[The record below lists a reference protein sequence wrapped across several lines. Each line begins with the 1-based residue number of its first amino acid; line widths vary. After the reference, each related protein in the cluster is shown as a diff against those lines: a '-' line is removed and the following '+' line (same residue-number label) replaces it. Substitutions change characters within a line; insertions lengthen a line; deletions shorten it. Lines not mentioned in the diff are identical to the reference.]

1 MRPAADSVCHPL
13 ITRDRGWETGGVINS
28 DGKLLAYAVATA
40 PLTKSEIWVSHLDGS
55 GAQRVSGV
63 DEDALLPAFGGDT
76 HTVYYLKSTRLGHS
90 SPIAS
95 ERRHNFDV
103 MSVSLDDT
111 GAPKA
116 QPVQLTRQ
124 QMYDVSSLAIS
135 ADGKRFLLSVNRY
148 PKGSVLEEYDVDK
161 PQHVRATFQPH
172 VKGEVSNGP
181 IFGEAAYARNG
192 QDLVFIAAT
201 GGFDFNYNIYELS
214 ATTGGDIVQL
224 TQGEGIIESFA
235 VDRDGTVFF
244 RRAGHDYRID
254 PQTHA
259 VSKEA
264 F

>member
-1 MRPAADSVCHPL
+1 
-13 ITRDRGWETGGVINS
+13 
-28 DGKLLAYAVATA
+28 
-40 PLTKSEIWVSHLDGS
+40 
-55 GAQRVSGV
+55 
-63 DEDALLPAFGGDT
+63 
-76 HTVYYLKSTRLGHS
+76 
-90 SPIAS
+90 
-95 ERRHNFDV
+95 
-103 MSVSLDDT
+103 MSVSLDDS

-116 QPVQLTRQ
+116 QPVQLTQQ

-135 ADGKRFLLSVNRY
+135 PDGKRFLLSVNRY

-161 PQHVRATFQPH
+161 PQHVRATYQPH

-192 QDLVFIAAT
+192 QDLVFVAAT
-201 GGFDFNYNIYELS
+201 GGFDFNYNIYQVS
-214 ATTGGDIVQL
+214 ATSGGDILQL

-244 RRAGHDYRID
+244 RRSGHGYRID
-254 PQTHA
+254 PLTHA